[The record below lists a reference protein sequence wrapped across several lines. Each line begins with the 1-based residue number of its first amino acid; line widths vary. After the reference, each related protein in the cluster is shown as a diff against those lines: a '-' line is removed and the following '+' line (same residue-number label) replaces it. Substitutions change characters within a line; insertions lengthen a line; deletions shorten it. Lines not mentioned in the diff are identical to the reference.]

1 MFISCILKLFPLKW
15 ATSYGSYLLLIS
27 IIFLSFNGCATRSID
42 NRTSSFQKRE
52 LLGKASWYGQPYH
65 GRKTAN
71 GETYNMYAL
80 TAAHRTL
87 PFNSIVLVERRDS
100 QDKVEVRIN
109 DRGPFVETRVI
120 DLSKGAA
127 SKIRMIRK
135 GVVPVVI
142 TPYKIPS
149 ERNTK
154 WIVLIGGFKSVSEL
168 NFISRT
174 LRRDGNYVLKIRG
187 WHGDR
192 SKHHLQVRKINNK
205 NSAKRL
211 AERLRTRGYAA
222 FLVRSK

>member
-1 MFISCILKLFPLKW
+1 
-15 ATSYGSYLLLIS
+15 
-27 IIFLSFNGCATRSID
+27 
-42 NRTSSFQKRE
+42 
-52 LLGKASWYGQPYH
+52 
-65 GRKTAN
+65 
-71 GETYNMYAL
+71 
-80 TAAHRTL
+80 
-87 PFNSIVLVERRDS
+87 
-100 QDKVEVRIN
+100 
-109 DRGPFVETRVI
+109 
-120 DLSKGAA
+120 
-127 SKIRMIRK
+127 MIRK

-149 ERNTK
+149 EGNTK

-168 NFISRT
+168 NSISRT

>member
-1 MFISCILKLFPLKW
+1 MFILRIHESSRLNRL
-15 ATSYGSYLLLIS
+15 TSYGSSLLFIS
-27 IIFLSFNGCATRSID
+27 IVFFSFNGCATRSVD
-42 NRTSSFQKRE
+42 PRTSSFQKRE

-71 GETYNMYAL
+71 GETYDMYAL

-87 PFNSIVLVERRDS
+87 PFNSRVLVERTDT

-135 GVVPVVI
+135 GVVPVII
-142 TPYKIPS
+142 TPYEIPT
-149 ERNTK
+149 ERKTK
-154 WIVLIGGFKSVSEL
+154 WIVLIGGFKSSSEL
-168 NFISRT
+168 NYIRRK
-174 LRRDGNYVLKIRG
+174 LQRDGNYVLKIKG

-205 NSAKRL
+205 DRAKRL
-211 AERLRTRGYAA
+211 AKRLRNRGYAA

>member
-1 MFISCILKLFPLKW
+1 MFILRFLEWCRLKRLNSYRSC
-15 ATSYGSYLLLIS
+15 LLLIS
-27 IIFLSFNGCATRSID
+27 IVFFSFNGCATKSVD
-42 NRTSSFQKRE
+42 PRTSSFQKRE

-80 TAAHRTL
+80 TAAHRTP

-142 TPYKIPS
+142 TPYEIPS

-168 NFISRT
+168 NYISRT
-174 LRRDGNYVLKIRG
+174 LRRDGNYVLKIKG

-205 NSAKRL
+205 NRAKRL
-211 AERLRTRGYAA
+211 AELLRTRGYAA

>member
-1 MFISCILKLFPLKW
+1 MFILRILEKYPFKRL
-15 ATSYGSYLLLIS
+15 TSSGSSLLLIS
-27 IIFLSFNGCATRSID
+27 VIFLSFNGCATRSVD
-42 NRTSSFQKRE
+42 PRTSSFQKRE

-71 GETYNMYAL
+71 GEIYDMYGL

-100 QDKVEVRIN
+100 REKVEVRIN

-135 GVVPVVI
+135 GVVPVMI
-142 TPYKIPS
+142 TPYEIPY

-168 NFISRT
+168 NYISKI

-205 NSAKRL
+205 NRAKRL
-211 AERLRTRGYAA
+211 AEKLRRRGYAA

>member
-1 MFISCILKLFPLKW
+1 MFILRILEKYPFKRL
-15 ATSYGSYLLLIS
+15 TSSGSSLLLIS
-27 IIFLSFNGCATRSID
+27 VIFLSFNGCATRSVD
-42 NRTSSFQKRE
+42 PRTSSFQKRE

-71 GETYNMYAL
+71 GEIYDMYGL

-100 QDKVEVRIN
+100 REKVEVRIN

-135 GVVPVVI
+135 GVVPVMI
-142 TPYKIPS
+142 TPYEIPY

-154 WIVLIGGFKSVSEL
+154 WIVLIGGFKSVYEL
-168 NFISRT
+168 NYISKI

-205 NSAKRL
+205 NRAKRL
-211 AERLRTRGYAA
+211 AEKLRKRGYAA

>member
-1 MFISCILKLFPLKW
+1 MFILRILESSRLNRL
-15 ATSYGSYLLLIS
+15 TSYGSSLFFIS
-27 IIFLSFNGCATRSID
+27 IVFFSFYGCATRSVD
-42 NRTSSFQKRE
+42 PRTSSFQKRE

-71 GETYNMYAL
+71 GETYDMYAL

-87 PFNSIVLVERRDS
+87 PFNSRVLVERTDT

-135 GVVPVVI
+135 GVVPVII
-142 TPYKIPS
+142 TPYEIPT
-149 ERNTK
+149 ERKTK
-154 WIVLIGGFKSVSEL
+154 WIVLIGGFKSSSEL
-168 NFISRT
+168 NYIRRK
-174 LRRDGNYVLKIRG
+174 LQRDGNYVLKIKG

-205 NSAKRL
+205 DRAKRL
-211 AERLRTRGYAA
+211 AKRLRNRGYAA

>member
-1 MFISCILKLFPLKW
+1 
-15 ATSYGSYLLLIS
+15 
-27 IIFLSFNGCATRSID
+27 
-42 NRTSSFQKRE
+42 
-52 LLGKASWYGQPYH
+52 
-65 GRKTAN
+65 
-71 GETYNMYAL
+71 MYAL